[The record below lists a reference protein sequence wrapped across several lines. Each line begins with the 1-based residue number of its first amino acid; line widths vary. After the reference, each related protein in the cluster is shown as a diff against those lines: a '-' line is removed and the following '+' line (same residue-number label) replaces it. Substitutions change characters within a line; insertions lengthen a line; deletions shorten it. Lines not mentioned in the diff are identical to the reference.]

1 MEQFTKLV
9 SQQLE
14 TMDQLLFLQS
24 EIERCQQIE
33 EELIKLQAEAKL
45 DCIRGEI
52 SEMKQRLKEIQQT
65 FEVQTEEIIS
75 SYKKDSHYPV
85 SR

>member
-45 DCIRGEI
+45 DCIRNEI
-52 SEMKQRLKEIQQT
+52 SEMKQKLKEIQQT
-65 FEVQTEEIIS
+65 F
-75 SYKKDSHYPV
+75 
-85 SR
+85 

>member
-52 SEMKQRLKEIQQT
+52 GVMKQRLKEIQQT